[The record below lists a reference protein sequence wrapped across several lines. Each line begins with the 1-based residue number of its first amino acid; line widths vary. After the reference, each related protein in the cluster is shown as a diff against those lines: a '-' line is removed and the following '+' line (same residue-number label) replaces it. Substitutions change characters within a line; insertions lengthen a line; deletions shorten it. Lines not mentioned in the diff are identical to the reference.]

1 MRTRLL
7 SLILCSALVGCGGRE
22 GTSSGSA
29 TTGGTLVISVPGDA
43 ATIFPPY
50 TFDEVGRAA
59 QDLLYD
65 RLADI
70 GDGLNTIGDK
80 GFTPRLADRWEW
92 ARDSMSI
99 AFHISP
105 RARWHDG
112 QPVRANDVRFSYRIY
127 TDPKVGSNV
136 SSEISTIDS
145 VSVRDSLTAVVWFK
159 HRRPEAFYD
168 FVYQIY
174 ILPEHILKDIPPD
187 QLRTSDVTRKG
198 IGSGQF
204 RLTRWDAG
212 RRLELTADTAN
223 YFGRAKLDRVVWSIV
238 PDAGAALA
246 QLLGGQADLLS
257 LIPPDQVHLV
267 DSSKANRTVSYP
279 NLQYAFLGF
288 NLVDPKN
295 AARPHP
301 IFGDRQVRRALSMAL
316 DRKAMLQNVFGP
328 TGKLSYGPFPRSIS
342 FADTTVRL
350 LPYDVNAAKAL
361 LDSAGWHEPS
371 PGGVRQKN
379 GIPLRFSLT
388 LPVSSRI
395 RVAYSVLI
403 QEQLRRVGAQV
414 DLDQLQVNA
423 SGKKM
428 FDRSYD
434 MMLIGLSTDPS
445 PSGYKQQWGSAGAPP
460 AGQNFTGY
468 ANSAYDALLD
478 SAVATFD
485 IAKQRAFMR
494 RAFQLQ
500 IDDAP
505 AVWLYDPNTIMGVQ
519 RRFHPAT
526 FRADNWAVHLADWTV
541 PPNERID
548 RDRIGVGTAT
558 P

>member
-7 SLILCSALVGCGGRE
+7 SLILFSALVGCGGRE

-29 TTGGTLVISVPGDA
+29 NTGGTLVISAPGDA
-43 ATIFPPY
+43 ATIFPPH
-50 TFDEVGRAA
+50 TFDQVGRGV
-59 QDLLYD
+59 QDQLYD

-70 GDGLNTIGDK
+70 SDDLNTIGDK
-80 GFTPRLADRWEW
+80 GFTPHLADRWDW
-92 ARDSMSI
+92 SRDSMSV
-99 AFHISP
+99 AFHINP

-112 QPVRANDVRFSYRIY
+112 QSVRANDVRFSYRVFA
-127 TDPKVGSNV
+127 DPKVGSNV

-159 HRRPEAFYD
+159 QRRPESFYD

-174 ILPEHILKDIPPD
+174 ILPEHVLKDIPPD

-198 IGSGQF
+198 IGSGRF
-204 RLTRWDAG
+204 RLARWDAG
-212 RRLELTADTAN
+212 RRLELVADTSN
-223 YFGRAKLDRVVWSIV
+223 YFGRAKLDRVIWSIV

-246 QLLGGQADLLS
+246 QLLGGQADLLEQ
-257 LIPPDQVHLV
+257 IPPDQVHLV
-267 DSSKANRTVSYP
+267 DSSKADRSVSYP

-328 TGKLSYGPFPRSIS
+328 LGRLSYGPFPRSIS

-361 LDSAGWHEPS
+361 LDSAGWREPS
-371 PGGVRQKN
+371 PGAVRQKN
-379 GIPLRFSLT
+379 GMPLRFSLT
-388 LPVSSRI
+388 LPVSSRP

-414 DLDQLQVNA
+414 DLEQLQVNA
-423 SGKKM
+423 AGKKM

-445 PSGYKQQWGSAGAPP
+445 PSGYKQQWGSGGVPP
-460 AGQNFTGY
+460 TGQNFTGY
-468 ANSAYDALLD
+468 ANPVYDALLD

-494 RAFQLQ
+494 KAFQIQ

-505 AVWLYDPNTIMGVQ
+505 AVWLYDPNTIMGIQ
-519 RRFHPAT
+519 RRLHPAA
-526 FRADNWAVHLADWTV
+526 FRADFWAVHLADWTI

-548 RDRIGVGTAT
+548 RDRIGLGGST